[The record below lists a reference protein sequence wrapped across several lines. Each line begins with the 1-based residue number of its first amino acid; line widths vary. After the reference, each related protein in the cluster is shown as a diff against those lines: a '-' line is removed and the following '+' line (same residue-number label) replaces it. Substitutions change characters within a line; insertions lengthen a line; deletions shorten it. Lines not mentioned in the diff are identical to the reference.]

1 MAGLDITIW
10 SRLADLGSDVAWVSS
25 DVLQRTE
32 PLKKGLVL
40 LPGWNRLER
49 RRVAES
55 LKRGSLHLEICPC
68 IDLSRFD
75 IHMAQE
81 VPDHVEGDSALQ
93 QVHSFGVAKHVRSH
107 RSVQTRTLAS
117 CFPDM
122 FLKDVADSRT
132 G

>member
-1 MAGLDITIW
+1 MALHITIW
-10 SRLADLGSDVAWVSS
+10 LRLADLGSELAWVFS

-32 PLKKGLVL
+32 PLQKVLVV
-40 LPGWNRLER
+40 LPGWNRSDR
-49 RRVAES
+49 RRIADS
-55 LKRGSLHLEICPC
+55 LKRDSFHLEIGRR
-68 IDLSRFD
+68 IDLSCFD

-81 VPDHVEGDSALQ
+81 VADHLRGDSTLQ